1 MRFVKHDVAYRSV
14 PGARGKELKGN
25 RKKKRDIHRARVLRR
40 SLVIRLVILLH
51 EYWWQTCSL
60 FVLSKLA
67 NHRELYISVF
77 KIRSQYVAN
86 VCKA

>member
-1 MRFVKHDVAYRSV
+1 MSNTMFVYRSV
-14 PGARGKELKGN
+14 PGAREKELKGK
-25 RKKKRDIHRARVLRR
+25 RKKRDIHRARVLRR

-67 NHRELYISVF
+67 NRRELYIYISVF

>member
-1 MRFVKHDVAYRSV
+1 MRFVEHDVRVLFRSR
-14 PGARGKELKGN
+14 GARIRAKREK
-25 RKKKRDIHRARVLRR
+25 KKKRDIHRARVLRR

-67 NHRELYISVF
+67 NRRELYIY
-77 KIRSQYVAN
+77 IYI
-86 VCKA
+86 CI